1 MCVNTAEALDLL
13 ERAAFDLRHGW
24 PEAALDAAAR
34 AVEVLRKEI
43 RERSDAPCRRAC
55 SAHADGRDAPPSTCC
70 TRVALTP
77 AELKKPVFAPFR
89 IPRQFLRLCA
99 SR

>member
-1 MCVNTAEALDLL
+1 MSVSAGEALDLL
-13 ERAAFDLRHGW
+13 ERAAFDLRQGW

-55 SAHADGRDAPPSTCC
+55 SAPCRRACSAMQAGS
-70 TRVALTP
+70 
-77 AELKKPVFAPFR
+77 PVC
-89 IPRQFLRLCA
+89 I
-99 SR
+99 S

>member
-1 MCVNTAEALDLL
+1 MSVSAAEALDLL

-43 RERSDAPCRRAC
+43 RERSDA
-55 SAHADGRDAPPSTCC
+55 HADGR
-70 TRVALTP
+70 VARMQ
-77 AELKKPVFAPFR
+77 AGSPVC
-89 IPRQFLRLCA
+89 I
-99 SR
+99 S